1 MENIDR
7 NSHHLFSQKSPKEK
21 INGKISDNLIRRSAT
36 DLTLA
41 EWISYLEEIGVPA
54 YRARQIQ
61 RSLFQRNV
69 RSFSAM
75 TELPATLRAR
85 LNVDLDI
92 YGLSE
97 HSRIHSKDGLTTKLL
112 LKTVDSQL
120 IETVSIREPSLKYKN
135 RTRGQRHT
143 VCISSQIGCA
153 MGCIFC
159 ASGLNGILRNLTVG
173 EILDQVI
180 LVQQQFGAVSNMVFM
195 GMGEPLS
202 NFSALSKALKLLCAP
217 ESFGFGARRIT
228 VSTVGIVSNIQ
239 RLGLIGLPVGL
250 AVSLHAAN
258 NELRR
263 KLVPSADRWSVSD
276 IVSAAG
282 EYARATGRTITFE
295 YVLLAG
301 INDSTTHALSLA
313 RLLLSRRSFSVK
325 VNVIPY
331 NPVPAIDKLLPPSQ
345 KIIDA
350 FVSTLRRLSVPVT
363 IRKEKGQEVSAACG
377 QLRRYARLDTT

>member
-1 MENIDR
+1 
-7 NSHHLFSQKSPKEK
+7 
-21 INGKISDNLIRRSAT
+21 
-36 DLTLA
+36 
-41 EWISYLEEIGVPA
+41 
-54 YRARQIQ
+54 
-61 RSLFQRNV
+61 
-69 RSFSAM
+69 M

-85 LNVDLDI
+85 LNNDLDI
-92 YGLSE
+92 YGLCE
-97 HSRIHSKDGLTTKLL
+97 HSRIRSKDGLTTKLL

-120 IETVSIREPSLKYKN
+120 IETVSIREPSLKDKN
-135 RTRGQRHT
+135 RTHSKRHT

-153 MGCIFC
+153 MGCVFC

-180 LVQQQFGAVSNMVFM
+180 LVQQRFGAVSNMVFM
-195 GMGEPLS
+195 GMGEPLT

-239 RLGLIGLPVGL
+239 RLGLVGLPVGL

-276 IVSAAG
+276 IVSAAEG
-282 EYARATGRTITFE
+282 YARATGRTITFE

-301 INDSTTHALSLA
+301 INDSTTHALTLA
-313 RLLLSRRSFSVK
+313 RLLLNRRRFSAK

-331 NPVPAIDKLLPPSQ
+331 NPVPGIDKLLPPSQ
-345 KIIDA
+345 KSIDA
-350 FVSTLRRLSVPVT
+350 FVSVLRKLSVPVT

-377 QLRRYARLDTT
+377 QLRRYAQLDTT